1 MVADEVVETPYAVC
15 KTAVLTVELI
25 GNNKYANHY
34 SARRKTRHLSYVPDM
49 MDIKI
54 NFAVCVVKNNKI
66 QVAKP
71 LCTLLYQIELSPA
84 IAGEWDLN
92 P

>member
-49 MDIKI
+49 VDIKI
-54 NFAVCVVKNNKI
+54 NFAVCAVNGWSEQTRTVECMRIKH
-66 QVAKP
+66 VR
-71 LCTLLYQIELSPA
+71 
-84 IAGEWDLN
+84 
-92 P
+92 

>member
-1 MVADEVVETPYAVC
+1 MV
-15 KTAVLTVELI
+15 
-25 GNNKYANHY
+25 
-34 SARRKTRHLSYVPDM
+34 
-49 MDIKI
+49 DIKI

-71 LCTLLYQIELSPA
+71 LCTLLYQIELSPT